1 MERGLPAASGTRT
14 TLQNFLDPMKI
25 TDLESNLSGK
35 TSAGDN
41 VSTIKGRDVV
51 WSYRSLNGPDGQPLG
66 FSRSRSVEKREDA
79 DFAQTYLP
87 DGRLS
92 NHQYPLL

>member
-1 MERGLPAASGTRT
+1 MNL
-14 TLQNFLDPMKI
+14 N
-25 TDLESNLSGK
+25 DLELNISGK

-41 VSTIKGRDVV
+41 ISTIAGLDVV
-51 WSYRSLNGPDGQPLG
+51 WSYRSPYGPDGQPLG
-66 FSRSRSVEKREDA
+66 FRRTRAVENREDA

-92 NHQYPLL
+92 PHRYTIL